1 MAERSHD
8 PGQAASFKSA
18 RSRGKGRF
26 DGCLGAVVTYIWLW
40 APRGTGPTRR
50 KRKRRH
56 GMVDPRSL
64 RSLRWHGSD
73 ELPVGGN
80 LLPTPPRLKPGGV
93 FSAGPTRAPN
103 STGRFSG
110 LTLLRLLGAIFL
122 PFST

>member
-1 MAERSHD
+1 MTGPAATGGRRGILRLLMAERSHD

-56 GMVDPRSL
+56 GMVAPRGL
-64 RSLRWHGSD
+64 RVFGGQGRD

-80 LLPTPPRLKPGGV
+80 LVPTPPRLKPGGV
-93 FSAGPTRAPN
+93 FSARPTRAPN
-103 STGRFSG
+103 
-110 LTLLRLLGAIFL
+110 
-122 PFST
+122 